1 MLVAV
6 TTFSAFGLITC
17 PGMVIPSVVSTG
29 LGWGTVWV
37 TPLDSL
43 ATMFSVGTSG
53 LGIGMGAPLTSC
65 ATTASPGLLPQSE
78 RPLGSR
84 TKPSAKMLRPSRAW
98 KKRESMSGVL
108 HRYLSRKR
116 FGIVVAALFV
126 SLLYYTYSYSA
137 VVW

>member
-65 ATTASPGLLPQSE
+65 ATTPSPGLLPQSE

-84 TKPSAKMLRPSRAW
+84 TKPSAKILRPTRAW
-98 KKRESMSGVL
+98 KQKERMSGLL
-108 HRYLSRKR
+108 HRSFSRNR
-116 FGIVVAALFV
+116 LGRVVATCYV
-126 SLLYYTYSYSA
+126 VPLYLTSFR
-137 VVW
+137 